1 MKKIVFKSLL
11 LAIMCVGV
19 LGLQKKFMSIS
30 SPLSDVMLENVEA
43 LTDYELPAVEIV
55 CDSQG
60 WGKCYVSSG
69 LVMEGEYMYNSCQ
82 FDGSPYSYC
91 PRPRYH

>member
-11 LAIMCVGV
+11 LAIMCIGV

-30 SPLSDVMLENVEA
+30 SSLSDVMLENVEA
-43 LTDYELPAVEIV
+43 LTDYELPAVVIG

-69 LVMEGEYMYNSCQ
+69 LVIDGEHMYYACK
-82 FDGSPYSYC
+82 FDGSQDNYC
-91 PRPRYH
+91 PQPK